1 MRNNDPLANVSGM
14 LVFSRVV
21 EEGSFSAAA
30 RKLGLSKASVS
41 REISALEQRLGA
53 QLLRRTTRRMSLTEV
68 GDVFHER
75 CQRVVEAAKEAES
88 SVSQLQEAP
97 RGAIRL
103 AVPMSFGH
111 LQIAPLLPRFL
122 ERYPNIRV
130 DVDATDRIVDLIYE
144 RVDLSIR
151 IGRPREQSY
160 VQRKLC
166 PIRLLMC
173 ASPEY
178 LERRGPPR
186 TPGDL
191 SEHVCLNYADQMAV
205 WRFSTGERIKTAGTL
220 NVNNGDALRQAA
232 LVGHGIVYL
241 PSFLVADDVRSGRLT
256 PLLTRHT
263 NLETNLL
270 AVYPESRHISPKVRA
285 MIDWLVEELGPEPE
299 WDEALPVAGRDP
311 SPEICVAP

>member
-1 MRNNDPLANVSGM
+1 MPNVSGM
-14 LVFSRVV
+14 LVFARVV

-41 REISALEQRLGA
+41 REISALEQRFGA
-53 QLLRRTTRRMSLTEV
+53 QLLRRSTRRMSLTEV
-68 GDVFHER
+68 GEVFHER

-88 SVSQLQEAP
+88 SVSQMQEAP

-111 LQIAPLLPRFL
+111 LQLAPRLPRFL
-122 ERYPNIRV
+122 ERYPNIQV
-130 DVDATDRIVDLIYE
+130 DIDATDRIVDLVYE
-144 RVDLSIR
+144 RVDLSVR
-151 IGRPREQSY
+151 IGRPRELSY
-160 VQRKLC
+160 VRRKLC

-178 LERRGPPR
+178 LERHGTPR
-186 TPGDL
+186 IPEDL
-191 SEHVCLNYADQMAV
+191 SEHVCLGYTGRTAT
-205 WRFSTGERIKTAGTL
+205 WLFSTGERIKTASPL

-232 LVGHGIVYL
+232 LVGYGIVYL
-241 PSFLVADDVRSGRLT
+241 PSFLLADDVRSGRLT

-263 NLETNLL
+263 QHETNLL
-270 AVYPESRHISPKVRA
+270 AVYPASRHVSPKVRA

-299 WDEALPVAGRDP
+299 WDEGLPVAGRDP
-311 SPEICVAP
+311 DSDISTAP